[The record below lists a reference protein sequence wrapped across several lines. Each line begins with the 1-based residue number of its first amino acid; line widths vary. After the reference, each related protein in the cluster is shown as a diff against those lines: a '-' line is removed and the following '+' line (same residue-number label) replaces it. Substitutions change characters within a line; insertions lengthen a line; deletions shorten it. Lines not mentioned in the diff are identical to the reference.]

1 MLTSSLLAL
10 TSHFAQVQFRL
21 RQIVESPP
29 DERDVLLKNLEE
41 FAFRG
46 IPEIKNTTESS
57 VENDG
62 NIINLVEKQKSRQNE
77 LIIQLKSQ
85 LEDLEKYAYESGE
98 PVLPQSVIVQKQKVI
113 IDELRNKIN
122 LNFNEIDLPQLT
134 PEDLISQ
141 VDSALGALV
150 SPLKMKEQLVTQLKT
165 QIVDL
170 ERFITFLQDET
181 KDSKMMAR
189 AKAGYAKCECISDS
203 GNYSKNHKINICP
216 KHLEKTGKVGEDDE
230 DSDEFNSFN
239 GIMQK
244 AGTLLQI
251 FALTQLGCGP
261 RSQFEKNT
269 LKTTN
274 KGNHWGDIRAK
285 LEVDIQEILSVVM
298 TQNQTNRI
306 VSDNKT
312 NIELITIVRKHF
324 AITLLKLVQHGL
336 IGVKETTSLVPFIG
350 GCFNHHQKR
359 LKSSSIYDNDGSDE
373 PGVEQQMHAWELILE
388 YYQIKNGEKYNETPA
403 RKLSQSFNLELVG
416 SATFSNKQSL
426 LSSIGSIIAIHSP
439 YKKSLNTHFKAFICA
454 GLK

>member
-46 IPEIKNTTESS
+46 IPEIKNSTDSKLNIES
-57 VENDG
+57 DG
-62 NIINLVEKQKSRQNE
+62 NIINLVEKQKTRQNE

-98 PVLPQSVIVQKQKVI
+98 PVLPQSVIVQKQKII

-150 SPLKMKEQLVTQLKT
+150 SPLKMKEQLVSQLKT

-181 KDSKMMAR
+181 KDTKMMAR

-203 GNYSKNHKINICP
+203 GNYSKNHTHCS
-216 KHLEKTGKVGEDDE
+216 KHLDKTSNEDE
-230 DSDEFNSFN
+230 DSDEINSFN
-239 GIMQK
+239 GIIQK

-298 TQNQTNRI
+298 TQNQSNRI

-324 AITLLKLVQHGL
+324 AITLLKLIQHGL

-359 LKSSSIYDNDGSDE
+359 LKPSSNFDNDGSDE
-373 PGVEQQMHAWELILE
+373 SGVEQQMHAWELILE
-388 YYQIKNGEKYNETPA
+388 YYQIKNGERYNETPA

-416 SATFSNKQSL
+416 STTFSNKQSL

>member
-46 IPEIKNTTESS
+46 IPEIKTDSKLNTES
-57 VENDG
+57 DG

-98 PVLPQSVIVQKQKVI
+98 PVLPQSVIVQKQKII

-134 PEDLISQ
+134 SEDLISQ

-150 SPLKMKEQLVTQLKT
+150 SPLKMKEQLVSQLKT

-203 GNYSKNHKINICP
+203 GNNSKNHKVNICP
-216 KHLEKTGKVGEDDE
+216 KHLDRTRGDEDE

-239 GIMQK
+239 GIIQK

-251 FALTQLGCGP
+251 FALTQLGCGA

-298 TQNQTNRI
+298 TQNQSNRI

-324 AITLLKLVQHGL
+324 AITLLKLIQHGL

-359 LKSSSIYDNDGSDE
+359 LKSSSNFDNDGSDE
-373 PGVEQQMHAWELILE
+373 SGVEQQMHAWELILE
-388 YYQIKNGEKYNETPA
+388 YYLIKNGEKYNETPA

-416 SATFSNKQSL
+416 STTFSNKQSL

>member
-29 DERDVLLKNLEE
+29 DERDILLKNLEE

-46 IPEIKNTTESS
+46 IPDIQNSS
-57 VENDG
+57 ETKLNGEKDG

-77 LIIQLKSQ
+77 LIVQLKSQ

-122 LNFNEIDLPQLT
+122 LNFNEIDLPQLS

-203 GNYSKNHKINICP
+203 GSYSKNHKINICP
-216 KHLEKTGKVGEDDE
+216 KHSEKTSKRCEEDE

-239 GIMQK
+239 GIIQK

-251 FALTQLGCGP
+251 FALTQLGCGA

-274 KGNHWGDIRAK
+274 KGNHWG
-285 LEVDIQEILSVVM
+285 
-298 TQNQTNRI
+298 
-306 VSDNKT
+306 
-312 NIELITIVRKHF
+312 
-324 AITLLKLVQHGL
+324 
-336 IGVKETTSLVPFIG
+336 
-350 GCFNHHQKR
+350 
-359 LKSSSIYDNDGSDE
+359 
-373 PGVEQQMHAWELILE
+373 
-388 YYQIKNGEKYNETPA
+388 
-403 RKLSQSFNLELVG
+403 
-416 SATFSNKQSL
+416 
-426 LSSIGSIIAIHSP
+426 
-439 YKKSLNTHFKAFICA
+439 
-454 GLK
+454 

>member
-1 MLTSSLLAL
+1 MCFYINFFLYHFFSVQPDENRLKNLEDEQEMLTSSLLAL

-46 IPEIKNTTESS
+46 IPEIKTSSDSKSNGETTT
-57 VENDG
+57 DG
-62 NIINLVEKQKSRQNE
+62 NIINLVEKQKCRQNE
-77 LIIQLKSQ
+77 LIVQLKSQ

-98 PVLPQSVIVQKQKVI
+98 PVLPQSIIVQKQKII

-122 LNFNEIDLPQLT
+122 LNFNEIDLPQLS

-181 KDSKMMAR
+181 KDSKMMAK

-203 GNYSKNHKINICP
+203 GNNSKNHKINICP
-216 KHLEKTGKVGEDDE
+216 KHSDKTSKRCEEDE

-239 GIMQK
+239 SIIQK

-251 FALTQLGCGP
+251 FALTQMGCGA

-274 KGNHWGDIRAK
+274 KGNHWG
-285 LEVDIQEILSVVM
+285 
-298 TQNQTNRI
+298 
-306 VSDNKT
+306 
-312 NIELITIVRKHF
+312 
-324 AITLLKLVQHGL
+324 
-336 IGVKETTSLVPFIG
+336 
-350 GCFNHHQKR
+350 
-359 LKSSSIYDNDGSDE
+359 
-373 PGVEQQMHAWELILE
+373 
-388 YYQIKNGEKYNETPA
+388 
-403 RKLSQSFNLELVG
+403 
-416 SATFSNKQSL
+416 
-426 LSSIGSIIAIHSP
+426 
-439 YKKSLNTHFKAFICA
+439 
-454 GLK
+454 